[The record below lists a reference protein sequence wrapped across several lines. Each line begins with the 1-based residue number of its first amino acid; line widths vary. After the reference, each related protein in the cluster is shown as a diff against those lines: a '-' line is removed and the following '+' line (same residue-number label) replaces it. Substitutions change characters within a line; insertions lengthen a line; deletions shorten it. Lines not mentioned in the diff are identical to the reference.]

1 MTYSN
6 TWDETKPSGSRARS
20 LGDDDIREFKRAIR
34 ERLAEDHDFQASET
48 GDTVGYHKKTT
59 LIDIVDD
66 PLAVTDCGVFY
77 AKTVG
82 GYLELFYRNSDGI
95 NQLTVGGAILNA
107 LFSLDDVTIT
117 SVADRQ
123 ILFYNAATSQWIN
136 GNLKV
141 SANGYAVY
149 KA

>member
-1 MTYSN
+1 MVYN
-6 TWDETKPSGSRARS
+6 ETWDETKPAGSRART

-34 ERLAEDHDFQASET
+34 ERLAEDHEFLANES
-48 GDTVGYHKKTT
+48 GDNVGYHRKAT
-59 LIDIVDD
+59 LIDIVSD
-66 PLAVTDCGVFY
+66 PLAVDGCVVFY
-77 AKTVG
+77 AKTVDG
-82 GYLELFYRNSDGI
+82 KLDLFYRNAEGI
-95 NQLTVGGAILNA
+95 NQLTVNGAIQNGLW
-107 LFSLDDVTIT
+107 SLDDVTIT

-123 ILFYNAATSQWIN
+123 ILYYNAATSQWIN